1 MRNSIIVT
9 TLTIVLIFL
18 YAVDAAAQT
27 RRRIRFGKGAS
38 SASVSGVIKG
48 YAYRDYVIGA
58 REGQTL
64 SVALSGSSAADLA
77 IFMPDGGNLGADSTG
92 VADWTGE
99 LPASGDYVVRI
110 LMPRSAAR
118 RKGAAARFALRITIE

>member
-1 MRNSIIVT
+1 MRNSITVT
-9 TLTIVLIFL
+9 TLTVGLIFL
-18 YAVDAAAQT
+18 CALDAAAQT
-27 RRRIRFGKGAS
+27 RQRVRFGKGAS

-48 YAYRDYVIGA
+48 YAYRDYVVGA

-64 SVALSGSSAADLA
+64 SVALSGNSLADLA

-99 LPASGDYVVRI
+99 IPASGDYVIRV

-118 RKGAAARFALRITIE
+118 RKGAAARFRLRITIE